1 MGREMDLNAW
11 RLMVETVKAGSVNA
25 ACDHLNIEPS
35 TASRVIK
42 ALERDLGFELFLPK
56 YPTGY
61 VDHHGA
67 GGF

>member
-1 MGREMDLNAW
+1 MDLNAW

-42 ALERDLGFELFLPK
+42 ALERDLGFELFTEIPVRLR
-56 YPTGY
+56 
-61 VDHHGA
+61 
-67 GGF
+67 